1 MSVEVAPR
9 RDQPGESGQ
18 DRGYGLT
25 CESTI
30 NSTRDGRQQY
40 MGVPKMVPPNP
51 KRRGDF
57 PEFREQV
64 MVYAKYY
71 VPFRQ
76 SVHVG
81 SER

>member
-1 MSVEVAPR
+1 MSVEVGPR
-9 RDQPGESGQ
+9 GDQPGESGQ
-18 DRGYGLT
+18 DRDYGLT
-25 CESTI
+25 GEST
-30 NSTRDGRQQY
+30 STRDGRQQY

-76 SVHVG
+76 SVRVG